1 MPEAQTPPVA
11 IVRVK
16 DSSGWNVHRAASG
29 CMIAM
34 HEEGTAPM
42 AATATATGTAAT
54 TITAIEDPVPPRAL
68 AVTRPLL
75 PELDTFLEYVRDIFA
90 RRWLTNNGRYVQ
102 RLESALAA
110 YLGVSQVAAVT
121 NATVGL
127 DLALRALE
135 VEGEVITTGYSFPA
149 TYHVLLQNPRLTPVF
164 VDIDEHFC
172 LDPAAVAEQI
182 TPRTRAILA
191 VHTYGYPCAVAELGR
206 LAQHHRLPLIYDA
219 APAFGV
225 TLDGRGIGAYGDL
238 AVFSFHATKVF
249 TTLEGGCIASGDAR
263 PDLLDR
269 LRLLRNFGIKNEEEI
284 VLFGLNGKMDEM
296 RAAFGLAALPLVEAA
311 IARRRW
317 VVEQYLAYFEALEDE
332 QFAICWDLYRR
343 PDLRLNYAYFPLL
356 IHPSSSLDRDVL
368 YAELRRCGIYARR
381 YFYPTVANSPLYQ
394 GRFDPAG
401 LRRTDYASRHVLCLP
416 VHHEMAAADCAKI
429 IAAVDRVSRARRSCR

>member
-1 MPEAQTPPVA
+1 MQTSFVPLRQAGADGNRSARLSPESDCTLLQVTL
-11 IVRVK
+11 R
-16 DSSGWNVHRAASG
+16 
-29 CMIAM
+29 
-34 HEEGTAPM
+34 M
-42 AATATATGTAAT
+42 AALAEEMAVDDPLPAT
-54 TITAIEDPVPPRAL
+54 AL

-75 PELDTFLEYVRDIFA
+75 PDLDTFLEYVRDIFE

-102 RLESALAA
+102 RLEGALAT
-110 YLGVSQVAAVT
+110 YLGVSQASTVT

-149 TYHVLLQNPRLTPVF
+149 TYHVLLENQRLTPVF

-191 VHTYGYPCAVAELGR
+191 VHTYGYPCAVAELER
-206 LAQHHRLPLIYDA
+206 LAQAHGLRVVYDA

-249 TTLEGGCIASGDAR
+249 TTLEGGCITAGNAS
-263 PDLLDR
+263 PQVIER
-269 LRLLRNFGIKNEEEI
+269 LRLLRNFGIKNEEEV

-317 VVEQYLAYFEALEDE
+317 VVEQYLAYFEALSDE

-343 PDLRLNYAYFPLL
+343 PDLRLNYAYFPLVV
-356 IHPSSSLDRDVL
+356 HPSSSLNRDVL

-381 YFYPTVANSPLYQ
+381 YFYPTVTTSPIYR
-394 GRFDPAG
+394 GRFDPAR

-416 VHHEMAAADCAKI
+416 VHHEMTEADCSRV
-429 IAAVDRVSRARRSCR
+429 IAALDRVYQARR